1 MEDIPMFESF
11 FNGAIFVAVL
21 VGLFFVAKRVIES
34 VKSKSAGSDENFR
47 DKKPKPP
54 TQER

>member
-1 MEDIPMFESF
+1 MFESF
-11 FNGAIFVAVL
+11 LNGAIFVAVL
-21 VGLFFVAKRVIES
+21 VGLFFVVKKVVES
-34 VKSKSAGSDENFR
+34 IKNKSAGSGENFR